1 MKQPIF
7 LLGAHKSGTSLL
19 RSLFDGHPDLF
30 VIPKET
36 HLFERSGY
44 WVDYYL
50 RRRQPKEMSKEEIVA
65 AFTTMIDEY
74 NTLADA
80 QSDNVTVQRWDVSI
94 FRDQLAA
101 ANFSEPAGL
110 FTAVFQAIHIS
121 LYGSPIDANKRIVE
135 KSVEQAEF
143 ALELNQLFPD
153 AKFIHIVR
161 NPYANFVS
169 LRRFKSENGYPFLK
183 AIIFALYNSYYHLL
197 RNGRLLQNYT
207 IIRYEDLVTEPNVIM
222 EQLAQFAGIQ
232 FQETLLQ
239 PTVDGQAWPGNSV
252 YVSQLSGISTASL
265 DKWKEEIHDFESN
278 LLNKALPDYIWQK
291 FGYQRLPTN
300 KSWLKPLP
308 GESVKTYLGNRLLPY
323 FV

>member
-50 RRRQPKEMSKEEIVA
+50 RRRQPKEMSKDEIVA
-65 AFTTMIDEY
+65 AFTSMIAEY

-80 QSDNVTVQRWDVSI
+80 QSDNVTVQHWDVST
-94 FRDQLAA
+94 FREQLAT
-101 ANFSEPAGL
+101 ANASEPAAL
-110 FTAVFQAIHIS
+110 FTAVFQAIHFS
-121 LYGSPIDANKRIVE
+121 LYGFPLDVHKRVVE

-143 ALELNQLFPD
+143 ALELDQLFPD

-169 LRRFKSENGYPFLK
+169 LRRYKSENGYPFLK

-207 IIRYEDLVTEPNVIM
+207 TIRYEDLVTQPENIM
-222 EQLAQFAGIQ
+222 KQLAQFVGIR

-239 PTVDGQAWPGNSV
+239 PTSAGQTWPGNSV

-265 DKWKEEIHDFESN
+265 DKWKEEIYDFEIR
-278 LLNKALPDYIWQK
+278 LLNKALPAYVWEK
-291 FGYQRLPTN
+291 FGYPRLSTHH
-300 KSWLKPLP
+300 SWLKPMP
-308 GESVKTYLGNRLLPY
+308 GEGLKTYLGNRFLPY
-323 FV
+323 YV